1 MSHPENES
9 SQPEPGRLNWRN
21 FLDHP
26 ENDLTQDA
34 DFHNRRPPE
43 PQTAEELAS
52 STDPV
57 VQQER
62 NRRSTRQALAWLF
75 GTIAL
80 TAGGG
85 FLLALVTR
93 LMGGPLCD
101 AGEAAW
107 LCTRSAQIWWPI
119 VTSIF
124 AMGGVIG
131 CAIIMV
137 RKLNNYTRWRP
148 WMGIFW
154 VLIPFAMMWMLQTWQ
169 ILITALNN

>member
-1 MSHPENES
+1 MSHPEKEPSREN
-9 SQPEPGRLNWRN
+9 PERRTWRN

-26 ENDLTQDA
+26 ENDLTADA

-43 PQTAEELAS
+43 PQTAEDLAS

-62 NRRSTRQALAWLF
+62 NRRSNRQALTWMVC
-75 GTIAL
+75 TIVL
-80 TAGGG
+80 TIGGG
-85 FLLALVTR
+85 LLLALVTR
-93 LMGGPLCD
+93 LLGGPLCE
-101 AGEAAW
+101 AGEARW

-137 RKLNNYTRWRP
+137 RKLNSFTRWRP
-148 WMGIFW
+148 WMGVFW
-154 VLIPFAMMWMLQTWQ
+154 VLIPFAMMWMVQTWQ
-169 ILITALNN
+169 ILIAALNS

>member
-1 MSHPENES
+1 MSHPENDS
-9 SQPEPGRLNWRN
+9 PRQDSGRPNWRN

-57 VQQER
+57 IQQER
-62 NRRSTRQALAWLF
+62 NRRSTRQALTWMF
-75 GTIAL
+75 GTMAL

-85 FLLALVTR
+85 FVMALFTR

-119 VTSIF
+119 ITSTF

-137 RKLNNYTRWRP
+137 RKLNSYTRWRP

-169 ILITALNN
+169 ILIMALSD

>member
-1 MSHPENES
+1 MGDGSALFTD
-9 SQPEPGRLNWRN
+9 EPAPQGRNARPDGIAWT
-21 FLDHP
+21 
-26 ENDLTQDA
+26 DLG
-34 DFHNRRPPE
+34 PPRKTPMAE
-43 PQTAEELAS
+43 TA
-52 STDPV
+52 
-57 VQQER
+57 R
-62 NRRSTRQALAWLF
+62 
-75 GTIAL
+75 IAL

-131 CAIIMV
+131 CAVIMV

-169 ILITALNN
+169 ILIMALNS